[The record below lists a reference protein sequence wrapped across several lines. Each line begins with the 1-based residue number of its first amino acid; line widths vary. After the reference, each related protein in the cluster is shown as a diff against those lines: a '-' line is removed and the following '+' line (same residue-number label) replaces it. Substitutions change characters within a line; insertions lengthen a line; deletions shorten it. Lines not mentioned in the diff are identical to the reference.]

1 MDIGN
6 AFITGFIYTSIKAL
20 HGIVQ
25 SIDHWNQ
32 FYLFN
37 DNPKS
42 KLTCILFICFDFHVY
57 ANSQQYSF
65 FTEDNKLTLSSD
77 A

>member
-25 SIDHWNQ
+25 SIDHWKQ

-42 KLTCILFICFDFHVY
+42 KLTCIFVHLF
-57 ANSQQYSF
+57 
-65 FTEDNKLTLSSD
+65 
-77 A
+77 